1 MHYIHLSPKEIY
13 LVLKICTNGYHIE
26 TINEDKKLYI
36 YIYIYI
42 RKRNILNI

>member
-36 YIYIYI
+36 YIYI